1 MLHHHTPVEE
11 ETELNVPS
19 RTLVSAAAPAEFHLD
34 APITTVVAVLAS
46 ASLSAVSEAPRDAHI
61 EDFLDRVFA
70 RLVAVLPYEER
81 LARRDAMRA
90 QIEQSIAAHME
101 LGSAR
106 HEALSLTLAQ
116 VQREQAVA
124 SQAVQQHVHSPV
136 AKRQYSDRPA
146 TITAL
151 GIFGLFYLLDQTRAA
166 WYLWLK
172 SGAEYSTNSFYRFE
186 LLVLP
191 LLCGLAVGLLAK
203 HRPARGTLN
212 ALLLMA
218 IPAIAWGGFGWGLT
232 YAGLLPN
239 DLPEWLK
246 YVFPNPI
253 PAVCGIGAWAVLG
266 GLSAG
271 AGGWLRGKLPRAQ
284 NAARAMGRR
293 GRRLFRKPKWAVRRN
308 KNIGSPSESPD

>member
-1 MLHHHTPVEE
+1 MLHHLTPVEE
-11 ETELNVPS
+11 ETERNVPS
-19 RTLVSAAAPAEFHLD
+19 RTLVSAEAPAEIHLE
-34 APITTVVAVLAS
+34 APITTVGAVHAS

-90 QIEQSIAAHME
+90 QIEQSIAAHIE
-101 LGSAR
+101 LGCAR
-106 HEALSLTLAQ
+106 HEAIALTLAQ
-116 VQREQAVA
+116 IQREQAVA
-124 SQAVQQHVHSPV
+124 SQAVQQHVQTPA

-172 SGAEYSTNSFYRFE
+172 SGGQYTSSFYRFE

-191 LLCGLAVGLLAK
+191 IICGLAVGLLAK

-212 ALLLMA
+212 ALMLLA
-218 IPAIAWGGFGWGLT
+218 IPAIAWGGFGWGLS

-239 DLPEWLK
+239 DAPEWLK
-246 YVFPNPI
+246 FIFPNPI

-271 AGGWLRGKLPRAQ
+271 AGGWLRGKLPRAK

-293 GRRLFRKPKWAVRRN
+293 GRRLLRKPKWAVRRN